1 MKRLI
6 IIAFIIALLV
16 TVVYAGLDAKD
27 GLLIGVGSHTPAT
40 ISALGTLGT
49 ITWDNRY
56 IYVCIANNSWMRV
69 ELEAWGDSLLLETG
83 DLILDEEGR
92 EIKVEK

>member
-1 MKRLI
+1 MKRFI
-6 IIAFIIALLV
+6 IIAFIVALLV

-27 GLLIGVGSHTPAT
+27 GLLIGVGSYTPAT

-56 IYVCIANNSWMRV
+56 IYIGIANNSWMRV